1 MKKIKKFEG
10 AKIKKEKK
18 NKENFIYFYFLR
30 KLRAL
35 GVNPLKILSGSSA
48 AAATA

>member
-18 NKENFIYFYFLR
+18 NNFIYFYFLR